1 MMKKLNRTGFKKQQ
15 VRYYGRPLGLAS
27 SLLIVGFLTFVT
39 MTLLHPGGP
48 ANNHRLIFAEYAA
61 SLNWNIVHLGQF
73 TGMGLFVAGLVV
85 LCFALNI
92 RDGGAV
98 WAARLGRMSAAL
110 ALGLYGV
117 LQAVDGV
124 ALKQAVD
131 SWVTA
136 PGAESGHR
144 FADAE
149 VIRWIEWG
157 TRSYQTI
164 MLGFALVLL
173 GSAVAFTAR
182 LPKVLGFLMGLS
194 GLTYFL
200 QGWVLGFEGFSET
213 NTVAILAG
221 YCLSLAW
228 TVWLAVIARRQN
240 ERPSELSS

>member
-1 MMKKLNRTGFKKQQ
+1 MDQQ
-15 VRYYGRPLGLAS
+15 ARYHGRPLGLAS

-85 LCFALNI
+85 LYFALNI

-98 WAARLGRMSAAL
+98 WAARLGLMSAAL

-136 PGAESGHR
+136 PEAESGHR

-221 YCLSLAW
+221 YCLSLVW
-228 TVWLAVIARRQN
+228 TVWLAVIAWRQN
-240 ERPSELSS
+240 ERPSEPSS